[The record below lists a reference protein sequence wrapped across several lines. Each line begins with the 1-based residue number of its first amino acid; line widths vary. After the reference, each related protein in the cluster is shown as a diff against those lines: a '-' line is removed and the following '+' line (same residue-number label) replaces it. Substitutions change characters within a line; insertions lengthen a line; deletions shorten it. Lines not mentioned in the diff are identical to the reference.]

1 MKLTFQQLRIVN
13 TNRCE
18 QVFHSIDSWSI
29 ADWAVALAGEAGE
42 TCDAVKKLRRL
53 QDGKNTSK
61 DPQTVSQ
68 CIENIGNEL
77 ADTIIYADL
86 LAAKLGI
93 DLEKAIVR
101 KFNIV
106 SERMNSNIKL
116 QDEVIN
122 EG

>member
-1 MKLTFQQLRIVN
+1 MKLTFQQLRLVN
-13 TNRCE
+13 VNRCE
-18 QVFHSIDSWSI
+18 QVFHPLDSWSI

-116 QDEVIN
+116 
-122 EG
+122 